1 MTMKA
6 VLMTEKGGPE
16 VLQLQDI
23 AEPEITHPAQVKVR
37 LKAAGINPID
47 TKVRANGLFYK
58 DALPAVLG
66 CDGAGTI
73 VAVGDD
79 VTRYKAGDE
88 VWFCNGGLGKEQ
100 GNYAEYTVV
109 DSRWVALKPKTISF
123 TEAAAL
129 PLVLITAWGALLERG
144 GLQPGQTVLVHAG
157 AGGVGHV
164 AIQLAKQKGA
174 RVITTVSSEEKA
186 DVVRGLGADDV
197 IFYREE
203 NLLDRVNGLT
213 EGNGADLV
221 FDTVGPEV
229 FKSSIEATAHFGAI
243 VTLLDPGMISLAEAR
258 MRNLKIGF
266 ELMLTP
272 MLREL
277 DAARA
282 KHVEIL
288 KQCAELIEQ
297 GDLKVNVSH
306 VLRLDQAAD
315 AHKLL
320 AEGHMTGKI
329 VLEM

>member
-73 VAVGDD
+73 VAVGDG
-79 VTRYKAGDE
+79 VTNYKIGDE

-100 GNYAEYTVV
+100 GNYAEYTAV

-129 PLVLITAWGALLERG
+129 PLVLITAWGALFERG
-144 GLQPGQTVLVHAG
+144 GLQPGQTVLIHAG

-164 AIQLAKQKGA
+164 AIQLAKHKGA
-174 RVITTVSSEEKA
+174 RVITTVSSREKA
-186 DVVRGLGADDV
+186 DFVRDLGADDV
-197 IFYREE
+197 IFYRDE
-203 NLLDRVNGLT
+203 NLLDRVNSLT
-213 EGNGADLV
+213 EGKGADLV
-221 FDTVGPEV
+221 FDTVGSEV
-229 FKSSIEATAHFGAI
+229 FKASIEATAHFGSI
-243 VTLLDPGMISLAEAR
+243 VTLLDPGLISLAEAR

-277 DAARA
+277 DAARE

-288 KQCAELIEQ
+288 KQCAELIDR
-297 GDLKVNVSH
+297 GDLKTRVSH
-306 VLRLDQAAD
+306 VLKLDQAAD

-320 AEGHMTGKI
+320 GEGHMAGKV
-329 VLEM
+329 VLEI

>member
-1 MTMKA
+1 MKA
-6 VLMTEKGGPE
+6 VLMTGTGGPE
-16 VLQLQDI
+16 VLHLQDV
-23 AEPEITHPAQVKVR
+23 AEPEITHPAQIKVR

-66 CDGAGTI
+66 CDGAGSI
-73 VAVGDD
+73 VAVGDG
-79 VTRYKAGDE
+79 VTHYKVGDE

-109 DSRWVALKPKTISF
+109 DNRWAALKPKTLSF

-129 PLVLITAWGALLERG
+129 PLVLITAWGALFERG
-144 GLQPGQTVLVHAG
+144 GLLPGQTVLIHAG

-186 DVVRGLGADDV
+186 DFVRRLGADEV
-197 IFYREE
+197 IFYRNED
-203 NLLDRVNGLT
+203 LLESVNSLT
-213 EGNGADLV
+213 GGNGADLV

-229 FKSSIEATAHFGAI
+229 FKASIEATAHFGAI

-266 ELMLTP
+266 ELMLAP
-272 MLREL
+272 MLRGL
-277 DAARA
+277 DAARE

-288 KQCAELIEQ
+288 KQCAGLIDR
-297 GDLKVNVSH
+297 GDLQASVSH
-306 VLRLDQAAD
+306 ALRLDQAAD
-315 AHKLL
+315 AHELL
-320 AEGHMTGKI
+320 AKGHMTGKI
-329 VLEM
+329 VLEI

>member
-66 CDGAGTI
+66 CDGAGAI
-73 VAVGDD
+73 VAVGDG
-79 VTRYKAGDE
+79 VTNYKIGDE

-129 PLVLITAWGALLERG
+129 PLVLITAWGALFERG
-144 GLQPGQTVLVHAG
+144 GLQPGQTVLIHAG

-164 AIQLAKQKGA
+164 AIQLAKHKGA
-174 RVITTVSSEEKA
+174 RVITTVSSREKA
-186 DVVRGLGADDV
+186 DFVRDLGADDV
-197 IFYREE
+197 IFYRDE
-203 NLLDRVNGLT
+203 NLLDRVNSLT
-213 EGNGADLV
+213 EGKGADLV
-221 FDTVGPEV
+221 FDTVGSEV
-229 FKSSIEATAHFGAI
+229 FKASIEATAHFGSI
-243 VTLLDPGMISLAEAR
+243 VTLLDPGLISLAEAR

-277 DAARA
+277 DAARE

-288 KQCAELIEQ
+288 KQCAGLIDR
-297 GDLKVNVSH
+297 GDLKTRVSH
-306 VLRLDQAAD
+306 VLKLDQAAD

-320 AEGHMTGKI
+320 GEGHMAGKV
-329 VLEM
+329 VLEI